1 MDDAGRVRS
10 HDESA
15 EGRLAALAD
24 VQFGVLSRR
33 QALDAGLSE
42 RQIQLRLSGKRWESR
57 LRGVYRIIGAPDTAQ
72 QSAMACALYAG
83 DGALV
88 THGTAG
94 VHWRLANVRANDV
107 ELWVPGSKT
116 SDVHG
121 LTIHRGKRLD
131 RADRTK
137 LGPIPITTVTRTL
150 IDLSARME
158 DAPLLAT
165 IEDALRRRLVTPERL
180 VARAA
185 ALRSSGRPG
194 AGRFA
199 ELVANRSGAALESA
213 LETKVWLLLGCTGL
227 PLPRRQFWVSLA
239 GGRYRLDFAW
249 PEQRIGLE
257 CDGWEHHGRRSAFA
271 PDRARL
277 AEFAAARWRILPV
290 TWHACTREPERVER
304 WLRTALEDAARD
316 SLRA

>member
-1 MDDAGRVRS
+1 MDDAQGVRS
-10 HDESA
+10 DNESA
-15 EGRLAALAD
+15 EARIAAIAD
-24 VQFGVLSRR
+24 VQFGVFSRW
-33 QALDAGLSE
+33 QALEQGFSE
-42 RQIQLRLSGKRWESR
+42 RQIQSRLSGKRWESR
-57 LRGVYRIIGAPDTAQ
+57 LRGVYRIVGASQTVQ

-83 DGALV
+83 EGALV
-88 THGTAG
+88 SHGTAG
-94 VHWRLANVRANDV
+94 SLWGLANVRANDV
-107 ELWVPGSKT
+107 ELWVPSPKR

-121 LTIHRGKRLD
+121 LTIHRGTRLD
-131 RADRTK
+131 RADRTR
-137 LGPIPITTVTRTL
+137 LGPIPITTVARTL

-165 IEDALRRRLVTPERL
+165 IEDALRRRLVKPERL

-199 ELVANRSGAALESA
+199 ELVANRSGAALEST
-213 LETKVWLLLGCTGL
+213 LEVEVWLLLRRTGL
-227 PLPRRQFWVSLA
+227 ALPRRQFWVALA

-257 CDGWEHHGRRSAFA
+257 CDGSEHHGRRSAFA

-277 AEFAAARWRILPV
+277 AEFAAARWQILPV

-304 WLRTALEDAARD
+304 WLRTALEGAA
-316 SLRA
+316 